1 MKQFFKYFFASFLA
15 IIIGGMI
22 LFAAFFAIVNMITS
36 SFSKMSEIEKV
47 DPEYSNSKEVLV
59 VDINENIN
67 ELKQTNILNF
77 ITTGKDNGV
86 GLYEMIDAIKQAKE
100 DNTIKGIYIKANGT
114 PNGFASLQQIR
125 DAVKDF
131 KSSGKFVYAFG
142 ESMSQ
147 MDYFVA
153 SVADS
158 IYVHPMGGV
167 EIKGL
172 ATTISFFKGALDKL
186 EVKPEI
192 FYCGQFKSATE
203 PFRMEK
209 MSEPNRQQLNAIQKD
224 YWSVIVSA
232 IAERTKTDSST
243 IHNWANNY
251 TIDNVTTA
259 KNFNIINGV
268 KYKDELEALILNS
281 TGKKLTDKLPLVSIS
296 DYYKTKNA
304 GNNAD
309 QIAILV
315 AEGSIIDGSSK
326 SNSPEIAADDII
338 KEIRKI
344 RDNDQIKGVVIR
356 VNSPGGSASASENI
370 HRELLALKAKKP
382 YVVSMGD
389 YAASGGYYIAAGADS
404 IYAMPSTLTGS
415 IGVFGMMFSTR
426 DLMKNKLGITT
437 DVEKNAPYADFPTL
451 NRPFTDREK
460 QIIQSGVDTVYALF
474 KRRVAEGRKLDI
486 AYVDSVGQGRIWSG
500 IKGLELGLVDA
511 LGGMDRALE
520 GVASLANVN
529 NYKVVMYP
537 QQKDQFSQIFKMIN
551 ANSVSEELIK
561 ESELYVEFGPAYQF
575 YKMISSAPKN
585 KMNIYALMPFSMNI
599 R

>member
-36 SFSKMSEIEKV
+36 SFSKISEVEKIE
-47 DPEYSNSKEVLV
+47 PEYSNSKEVLV
-59 VDINENIN
+59 LDINQNIN

-86 GLYEMIDAIKQAKE
+86 GLYDIIDAIKEAK
-100 DNTIKGIYIKANGT
+100 DDKSIKGLYIKANGT
-114 PNGFASLQQIR
+114 PNGFATLQQLR

-158 IYVHPMGGV
+158 IFVHPMGGV

-172 ATTISFFKGALDKL
+172 ASTISFYKGALDKL

-192 FYCGQFKSATE
+192 FYCGEFKSATE
-203 PFRMEK
+203 PFRLEK
-209 MSEPNRQQLNAIQKD
+209 MSEPNRKQLNAIQAD
-224 YWSVIVSA
+224 YWAVIVNA
-232 IAERTKTDSST
+232 IAERTKADSAT

-259 KNFNIINGV
+259 KELNVIDGV
-268 KYKDELEALILNS
+268 KYKDELEALILNA
-281 TGKKLTDKLPLVSIS
+281 TGKNATDKLPLVSIS
-296 DYYKTKNA
+296 DYYKSKKSS
-304 GNNAD
+304 GNSD

-315 AEGSIIDGSSK
+315 AEGNIIDGSS
-326 SNSPEIAADDII
+326 NNTTPEIAADDII

-344 RDNDQIKGVVIR
+344 RDNDHIKAVVIR
-356 VNSPGGSASASENI
+356 VNSPGGSALASENI

-382 YVVSMGD
+382 YVVAMGD

-451 NRPFTDREK
+451 SRPFTERERV
-460 QIIQSGVDTVYALF
+460 IIQSGVDTVYALF
-474 KRRVAEGRKLDI
+474 KRRVAEGRKMDV

-500 IKGLELGLVDA
+500 TKALELGLVDA
-511 LGGMDRALE
+511 LGGLDRALA
-520 GVASLANVN
+520 GASKLANLN
-529 NYKVVMYP
+529 NYKVVLYP

-551 ANSVSEELIK
+551 ANSVSETLLK
-561 ESELYVEFGPAYQF
+561 ETELYQELGPAFHFYQL
-575 YKMISSAPKN
+575 MKN
-585 KMNIYALMPFSMNI
+585 SNNNRLNIYALMPFAMKI
-599 R
+599 Q